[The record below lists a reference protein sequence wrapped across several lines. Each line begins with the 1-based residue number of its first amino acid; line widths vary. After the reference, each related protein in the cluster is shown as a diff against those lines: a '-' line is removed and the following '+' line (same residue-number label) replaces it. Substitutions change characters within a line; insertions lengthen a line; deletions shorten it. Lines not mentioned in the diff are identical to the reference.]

1 MQYFMYQFAQITPIH
16 FSLSKK
22 EVLLAVPYFNQI
34 RLLFFEERMLYS
46 TWLVRTSGFIER
58 MFLYFRIKGIFA
70 VTPNLST
77 MASDRFEAPDYYQVD
92 ELLTAEHK
100 LIRDTVRS
108 WVKKEVSPIIEDYA
122 QQAKFPAHLVPGL
135 AEIGAFGPYI
145 PAEYG
150 GPGLDQIGYG
160 LVMQELERCDSGIRS
175 TASVQSSLVM
185 YPIWQYGSEEQKKK
199 YLPKL
204 AAGEMIGCFGL
215 TEPDHGSNP
224 GGMITNF
231 KDKGDHY
238 LLNGAKM
245 WITNS
250 PIADIAVVWA
260 KNEEGRIH
268 GLIVERGMEGFTTPT
283 THGKWSLRASETGE
297 LVFDNV
303 KVPKENLLPNKSGL
317 GAPLGCLDS
326 ARYGISWGAIGAAM
340 DCYDSALR
348 YAKERIQFDQPIASF
363 QLVQK
368 KLAEMV
374 TEITKAQV
382 LTWRLGM
389 LKNEGRATTQ
399 QISMAKR
406 NNVNMAIQIAREARQ
421 IHGGMGITGEYSIM
435 RHMMNLESVITY
447 EGTHDIHL
455 LITGMDIT
463 GISAFRND
471 K

>member
-1 MQYFMYQFAQITPIH
+1 MT
-16 FSLSKK
+16 
-22 EVLLAVPYFNQI
+22 N
-34 RLLFFEERMLYS
+34 
-46 TWLVRTSGFIER
+46 
-58 MFLYFRIKGIFA
+58 
-70 VTPNLST
+70 
-77 MASDRFEAPDYYQVD
+77 FEAKKNFMADQFQSPDYYQLD
-92 ELLTAEHK
+92 DLLSEEHK
-100 LIRDTVRS
+100 LIRESVRS
-108 WVKKEVSPIIEDYA
+108 WVKKEVSPIIEEYA
-122 QQAKFPAHLVPGL
+122 QKADYPIHLNKGI
-135 AEIGAFGPYI
+135 AELGGFGPYI
-145 PAEYG
+145 PTEFG
-150 GPGLDQIGYG
+150 GAGLDQISYG
-160 LVMQELERCDSGIRS
+160 IIMQELERGDSGIRS
-175 TASVQSSLVM
+175 AASVQSSLVM
-185 YPIWQYGSEEQKKK
+185 YPIYQYGNEAQRKK

-204 AAGEMIGCFGL
+204 ASGEWVGSFGL

-250 PIADIAVVWA
+250 PICDLAVVWA
-260 KNEEGRIH
+260 KDENGRIH
-268 GLIVERGMEGFTTPT
+268 GLVVERGMEGFTTPE
-283 THGKWSLRASETGE
+283 THGKWSLRASRTGE

-326 ARYGISWGAIGAAM
+326 ARYGIAWGAIGAAM

-348 YAKERIQFDQPIASF
+348 YSKERIQFDRPIASY

-368 KLAEMV
+368 KLAEMI
-374 TEITKAQV
+374 TEITKAQ
-382 LTWRLGM
+382 LLAWRLGK
-389 LKNEGRATTQ
+389 LKNEGKATTQ

-406 NNVNMAIQIAREARQ
+406 NNVEMALKIAREARQ

-463 GISAFRND
+463 GISSFRVD
-471 K
+471 